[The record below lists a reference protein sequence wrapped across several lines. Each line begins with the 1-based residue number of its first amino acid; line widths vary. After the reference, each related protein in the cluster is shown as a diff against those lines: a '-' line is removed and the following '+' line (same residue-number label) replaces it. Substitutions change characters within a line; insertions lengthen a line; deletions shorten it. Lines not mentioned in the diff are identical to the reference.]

1 MKRKIDLM
9 SVVGLIF
16 GVILVVMG
24 IAITQITDEAGG
36 SSYKILFIN
45 LKSFYDLPSIAIVLG
60 GTIASLML
68 SFPWEQFARVP
79 KHIRIIFMPQKYVA
93 EEYITKLV
101 ECAKKARISGLLA
114 LEEDAN
120 SIEDAFLKNSLQMI
134 VDSIDPEK
142 VKAQM
147 ELWSQ
152 SVEERHTQERAF
164 YDKGAQLAPAFGMV
178 GTLIGLINML
188 KNLQDVASVGPNM
201 SVALVTTFYGS
212 CLANI
217 VFAPISNKLRVR
229 HDEEYL
235 CMAIVYEGIQSIQS
249 GENPKLIQEKLVHLL
264 PEYRQS
270 KLDAIGGG
278 AAPGKGKAEKSAK
291 GKTSKTA

>member
-1 MKRKIDLM
+1 MKKKLDIM
-9 SVVGLIF
+9 SVAGLVLGFGLI
-16 GVILVVMG
+16 VMG
-24 IAITQITDEAGG
+24 IVLAKAPADEGGGYQILTV
-36 SSYKILFIN
+36 N
-45 LKSFYDLPSIAIVLG
+45 LLSFFDLPSIAIVFG
-60 GTIASLML
+60 GVIAALML
-68 SFPWEQFARVP
+68 SFPMEQFARVP
-79 KHIRIIFMPQKYVA
+79 KHIRIIFMPQKYVP

-101 ECAKKARISGLLA
+101 DCAKKARINGLLA
-114 LEEDAN
+114 LEEDTKT
-120 SIEDAFLKNSLQMI
+120 IDDAFLKNSIQLI

-152 SVEERHTQERAF
+152 SVEERHAQERSF

-188 KNLQDVASVGPNM
+188 KNLEDISTVGPNM
-201 SVALVTTFYGS
+201 AVALITTFYGS

-235 CMAIVYEGIQSIQS
+235 CMEIVYEGIQAIQS
-249 GENPKLIQEKLVHLL
+249 GENPKLIEEKLVHLL
-264 PEYRQS
+264 PEYRQQ
-270 KLDAIGGG
+270 AITGKMSGSEP
-278 AAPGKGKAEKSAK
+278 AKGKGKKPAN
-291 GKTSKTA
+291 SKK

>member
-1 MKRKIDLM
+1 MKRKLDIM
-9 SVVGLIF
+9 SVTGLVL
-16 GVILVVMG
+16 GLGLVVMG
-24 IAITQITDEAGG
+24 IILAKIPVDEGGGYQILTV
-36 SSYKILFIN
+36 N

-60 GTIASLML
+60 GVIAALML
-68 SFPWEQFARVP
+68 SFPLEQFARVP
-79 KHIRIIFMPQKYVA
+79 KHIRIIFMPQKYVP
-93 EEYITKLV
+93 EEYIAKLV

-114 LEEDAN
+114 LEEDTKT
-120 SIEDAFLKNSLQMI
+120 IEDSFLKNSIQMI

-152 SVEERHTQERAF
+152 STEERHAQERAF

-188 KNLQDVASVGPNM
+188 KNLEDISTVGPNM
-201 SVALVTTFYGS
+201 AVALITTFYGS

-217 VFAPISNKLRVR
+217 VFSPISNKLRVR

-235 CMAIVYEGIQSIQS
+235 CMQVVYEGIQAIQS
-249 GENPKLIQEKLVHLL
+249 GENPKLIEEKLVHLL
-264 PEYRQS
+264 PEYRQQ
-270 KLDAIGGG
+270 AITGNGKEGG
-278 AAPGKGKAEKSAK
+278 ADSAKGKAEKPPK
-291 GKTSKTA
+291 GKK